1 MIELKNEIP
10 EEIEKLRKLNNL
22 PPCVH
27 DGEIMQ
33 NFAKVL
39 KVASENIVVMATEAD
54 AIQIMKTKDM
64 QSRRDPTLKNYI
76 EALKEFV
83 GKAKLNPDKNYL

>member
-1 MIELKNEIP
+1 MK
-10 EEIEKLRKLNNL
+10 KFNNL
-22 PPCVH
+22 PFYVH

-39 KVASENIVVMATEAD
+39 KVASENIVVISTEAD
-54 AIQIMKTKDM
+54 AIQIMKTKDV

-76 EALKEFV
+76 EALREFV

>member
-1 MIELKNEIP
+1 MK
-10 EEIEKLRKLNNL
+10 KLNNL

-54 AIQIMKTKDM
+54 AIQIMMTK
-64 QSRRDPTLKNYI
+64 
-76 EALKEFV
+76 EV
-83 GKAKLNPDKNYL
+83 